1 MPNCSISVCHVL
13 SEFSRK
19 YTVLHQNKRQREN
32 WKLLLIF
39 AENLYVLILIADS
52 LLYCV
57 ICSSQ
62 NILFVYVYAY
72 YYQHIRMYHVMLLSI
87 PVQNVCSYM
96 CIYNYITNVCI
107 IWSSL
112 LSIPVQNVCSYMC
125 IYNYITNICIIWSSC
140 LSQLFVSVLPSPHYV
155 CCISVLS
162 DYQSVWE
169 QSLLCA

>member
-96 CIYNYITNVCI
+96 CIYNYITN
-107 IWSSL
+107 
-112 LSIPVQNVCSYMC
+112 
-125 IYNYITNICIIWSSC
+125 ICIIWSSC